1 MLVFGFSLNMLT
13 LLGLILAIGIVVD
26 DAIVVVEN
34 VDRIMNEEH
43 LSPYEATKKAM
54 GSLSGALI
62 AMSLVLCA
70 VFVPVSFLGGK
81 RQALAEHT
89 AGAQLLQHSGDSLLI
104 DADQGC
110 LPPLHH
116 AYGVASRAGEV
127 VDHLVHPIA
136 PLHRLKAVQHLL
148 VILVPDVLKQGALFQ
163 FLWGQHRGRSLL
175 LHISHFIITAS
186 VEKVKTVLRQIS

>member
-1 MLVFGFSLNMLT
+1 MGAGPLTPLQNM
-13 LLGLILAIGIVVD
+13 GIVD
-26 DAIVVVEN
+26 
-34 VDRIMNEEH
+34 EH
-43 LSPYEATKKAM
+43 HVAGRA
-54 GSLSGALI
+54 ADHFQ
-62 AMSLVLCA
+62 A
-70 VFVPVSFLGGK
+70 VPAGGGK

-89 AGAQLLQHSGDSLLI
+89 AGAQLLQHSGDSLLV

-175 LHISHFIITAS
+175 LHISHFIIAAS